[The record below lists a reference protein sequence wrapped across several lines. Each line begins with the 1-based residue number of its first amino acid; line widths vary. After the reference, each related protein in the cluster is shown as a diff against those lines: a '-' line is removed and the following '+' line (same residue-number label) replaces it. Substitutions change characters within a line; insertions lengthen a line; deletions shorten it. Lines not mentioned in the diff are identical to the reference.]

1 MKDIDFSIKTEDFEG
16 PLDLFLHLIDNKKI
30 DISNIVIS
38 EIIDDYLKIIENE
51 TSQNLKIKVEFL
63 AMASEMLE
71 IKAYSILS
79 VDKKEE
85 KEQNLEQRILE
96 YKIIKDLA
104 QKFSEREIEFN
115 FSYRISGNNS
125 KTFENVFY
133 TLDDL
138 KLETISK
145 VFNELMK
152 ENKKKVETM
161 KIEILDDFN
170 TEKAMF
176 EIETKFKNEKEVRF
190 SSLFKGN
197 FSKNRIVSF
206 FLAVLDLFKNGEI
219 DIYSIDD
226 DFYIRKEKNV

>member
-63 AMASEMLE
+63 AMASEILE

-176 EIETKFKNEKEVRF
+176 EIESKFKNEKEVKF

>member
-63 AMASEMLE
+63 AMASEILE

-79 VDKKEE
+79 VDKKKE

-176 EIETKFKNEKEVRF
+176 EIESKFKNEKEVKF

>member
-63 AMASEMLE
+63 AMASEILE

-219 DIYSIDD
+219 DIYGIDD

>member
-63 AMASEMLE
+63 AMASEILE

>member
-16 PLDLFLHLIDNKKI
+16 PLDLFLHLIYNKKI

-63 AMASEMLE
+63 AMASEILE

>member
-63 AMASEMLE
+63 AMASEILE

-96 YKIIKDLA
+96 D
-104 QKFSEREIEFN
+104 
-115 FSYRISGNNS
+115 
-125 KTFENVFY
+125 
-133 TLDDL
+133 
-138 KLETISK
+138 
-145 VFNELMK
+145 
-152 ENKKKVETM
+152 
-161 KIEILDDFN
+161 
-170 TEKAMF
+170 
-176 EIETKFKNEKEVRF
+176 
-190 SSLFKGN
+190 
-197 FSKNRIVSF
+197 
-206 FLAVLDLFKNGEI
+206 
-219 DIYSIDD
+219 
-226 DFYIRKEKNV
+226 RKSVV